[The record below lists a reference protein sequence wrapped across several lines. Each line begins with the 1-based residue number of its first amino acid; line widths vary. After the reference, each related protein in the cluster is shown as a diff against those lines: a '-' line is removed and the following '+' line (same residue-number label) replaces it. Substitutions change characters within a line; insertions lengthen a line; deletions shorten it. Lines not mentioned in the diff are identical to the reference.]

1 MKLNTKKLK
10 SFFAQKF
17 LHSKDFINKAFNEI
31 YRGEEAY
38 NWITTKL
45 VNAIK
50 VFVVA
55 SRKFMKDDCLTKSSS
70 IAYTTIVSL
79 IPTLAVVLTIYSI
92 FSGVGDKKDEL
103 FRQIT
108 LFLIEHNIKI
118 NVDPFF
124 QTISSLIDNAAS
136 IGGVGAVV
144 LAFSATA
151 VLRTLEKSL
160 NDIFKVTRQRSIFL
174 KVVYYWAAL
183 TLGPI
188 MIVAATAVAT
198 QISNTLS
205 APHLQAIAHYNSA
218 HYVVGNKATILLN
231 NKDDLNF
238 TPLPIEKI
246 DFDNQHIFSYNPN
259 DKLFNEEEF
268 RIELIEYKRT
278 KFSDIAFIGQKGFIV
293 GDNGIILKSYDAG
306 NSWLIEKWGT
316 FSFNDIEMID
326 ENTGFIAANNG
337 YILKTADCGKSWQV
351 IEVENITSNFN
362 AMSFYKDNGIIV
374 GDRSYIAITADKGK
388 TWRIQQLSEGKYKKN
403 FLNFNNVQI
412 VDDAN
417 SIIVADEGFYIS
429 SNTNFASWTAHK
441 FKDNNLYAVYFTN
454 PNKGFLAGEKA
465 DIYFTTNG
473 GEKWTVKKLKGERIN
488 ELSFNNNL
496 LWAIGSNSFLM
507 LSKDMGKTW
516 QGLKGS
522 SILVYLLNFFAP
534 FFFIWILFLMCYM
547 ILPNTKIPLRP
558 AAIGASST
566 SAVWVIFIL
575 LFIVYIKAFAK
586 STFAIYG
593 ALAAFPIFLLVVYSS
608 AVIIL
613 YGAEISYVLM
623 NPLSYKY
630 LNRALK
636 DKKDIHVYTAIA
648 VLHHIYKKFESGKGA
663 SSFQELLPFTLNDVD
678 LLDML
683 LDIFVKEK
691 FITHTE
697 DFGIIPAN
705 ASKNI
710 TLAKIIDTVYS
721 ISLDIP
727 VSKQDK
733 LKSYLVELFGTLKQ
747 SIDSIIQNK
756 TLADVIKAAE

>member
-1 MKLNTKKLK
+1 MKKLIPK
-10 SFFAQKF
+10 LKNRISELKN
-17 LHSKDFINKAFNEI
+17 FIIQIINQI
-31 YRGEEAY
+31 YRGEEAF
-38 NWITTKL
+38 NWLTTKII
-45 VNAIK
+45 NTIK
-50 VFVVA
+50 VFIVA

-108 LFLIEHNIKI
+108 LFLVEHNIKI

-124 QTISSLIDNAAS
+124 QTISTLIDNAAK
-136 IGGVGAVV
+136 IGGIGAVV

-160 NDIFKVTRQRSIFL
+160 NDIFRVTKQRSMFL
-174 KVVYYWAAL
+174 KVIYYWAAL

-188 MIVAATAVAT
+188 MIIAATAVAT

-205 APHLQAIAHYNSA
+205 APHLQAIVHDNNA
-218 HYVVGNKATILLN
+218 HYVVGNKASILFN

-259 DKLFNEEEF
+259 DKQFNAEEF

-278 KFSDIAFIGQKGFIV
+278 KFSDITFAGQKGFII

-306 NSWLIEKWGT
+306 KSWLIEKWGNFT
-316 FSFNDIEMID
+316 FNDIEMLD

-337 YILKTADCGKSWQV
+337 YLLKTNDGGRSWQV
-351 IEVENITSNFN
+351 MEWENVTSNFN
-362 AMSFYKDNGIIV
+362 AICFYKDKGIIV
-374 GDRSYIAITADKGK
+374 GDRSYILTTIDKGK
-388 TWRIQQLSEGKYKKN
+388 TWQIKQLAEGKYKKN
-403 FLNFNNVQI
+403 FLNFNDVQI
-412 VDDAN
+412 IDDN
-417 SIIVADEGFYIS
+417 MSIIVADEGYYLTS
-429 SNTNFASWTAHK
+429 SKNFTSWAAHK
-441 FKDNNLYAVYFTN
+441 FKDNNLYAVYFIN
-454 PNKGFLAGEKA
+454 QNEGFIAGEKA
-465 DIYFTTNG
+465 DIYITADG

-488 ELSFNNNL
+488 QLSLYNTM
-496 LWAIGSNSFLM
+496 LWAIGNNSFLM
-507 LSKDMGKTW
+507 LSKDMGSTW

-558 AAIGASST
+558 AAIGASFT

-636 DKKDIHVYTAIA
+636 DKKDIHVYSAIA
-648 VLHHIYKKFESGKGA
+648 ILHHIYKKFESGKGA
-663 SSFQELLPFTLNDVD
+663 TSFQELLPMTLNDID

-683 LDIFVKEK
+683 LDLFIKEK

-710 TLAKIIDTVYS
+710 SIAKIIDTIYS

-727 VSKQDK
+727 ITKQDK
-733 LKSYLVELFGTLKQ
+733 LKSYLADVFKDMKQ
-747 SIDSIIQNK
+747 SLEAIVKNK
-756 TLADVIKAAE
+756 TLADVINATE

>member
-1 MKLNTKKLK
+1 MKKLILK
-10 SFFAQKF
+10 LKNKF
-17 LHSKDFINKAFNEI
+17 SELRNLILQIINQI
-31 YRGEEAY
+31 YRGEEAF
-38 NWITTKL
+38 NWLTTKIINT
-45 VNAIK
+45 VK
-50 VFVVA
+50 VFIVA

-118 NVDPFF
+118 NVDPFL
-124 QTISSLIDNAAS
+124 QTISTLIDNAAK
-136 IGGVGAVV
+136 IGGIGAVV

-160 NDIFKVTRQRSIFL
+160 NDIFRVTKQRSMFL
-174 KVVYYWAAL
+174 KVIYYWAAL

-188 MIVAATAVAT
+188 MIIAATAVAT

-205 APHLQAIAHYNSA
+205 APHLHAIAHHNNS
-218 HYVVGNKATILLN
+218 HYVVGNKATILFN

-238 TPLPIEKI
+238 TPIPIEKI
-246 DFDNQHIFSYNPN
+246 DFDNQHVYSYNPN
-259 DKLFNEEEF
+259 EKQFKAEEF

-278 KFSDIAFIGQKGFIV
+278 KFSGIAFAGQKGFII
-293 GDNGIILKSYDAG
+293 GDNGIMLKSYDAG
-306 NSWLIEKWGT
+306 KTWLIEKWGN

-326 ENTGFIAANNG
+326 ENTGFIAASNG
-337 YILKTADCGKSWQV
+337 YLLKTNDGGRTWQV
-351 IEVENITSNFN
+351 IEWENITSNFN
-362 AMSFYKDNGIIV
+362 AISFYKDKGIIV
-374 GDRSYIAITADKGK
+374 GDRSYIAITTDRGK
-388 TWRIQQLSEGKYKKN
+388 TWQIRQLAEGKYKKN
-403 FLNFNNVQI
+403 YLNFNNVQLL
-412 VDDAN
+412 DDTT
-417 SIIVADEGFYIS
+417 SIIVADEGYYL
-429 SNTNFASWTAHK
+429 TGYKNFTSWTAHK
-441 FKDNNLYAVYFTN
+441 FKDNNLYAVHFIN
-454 PNKGFLAGEKA
+454 QNEGFLAGEKA
-465 DIYFTTNG
+465 DIYITSDA
-473 GEKWTVKKLKGERIN
+473 GEKWTIKKLKGERIN
-488 ELSFNNNL
+488 ELSLNNNM
-496 LWAIGSNSFLM
+496 LWAIGNNSFLM
-507 LSKDMGKTW
+507 LSKDMGATW

-522 SILVYLLNFFAP
+522 SVLVYLLNFFAP

-558 AAIGASST
+558 AAIGASFT

-636 DKKDIHVYTAIA
+636 DKKDVHVYSAIA
-648 VLHHIYKKFESGKGA
+648 LLHHIYKKFETGKGA
-663 SSFQELLPFTLNDVD
+663 SSFQELLPMTLNDVD
-678 LLDML
+678 LLDLL
-683 LDIFVKEK
+683 LDIFIKEK

-710 TLAKIIDTVYS
+710 KLAKIIDTIYS

-727 VSKQDK
+727 AAKQDK
-733 LKSYLVELFGTLKQ
+733 LKSYLADVFKEMKQ
-747 SIDSIIQNK
+747 SIESIVHNK
-756 TLADVIKAAE
+756 TLADVINATE

>member
-1 MKLNTKKLK
+1 MKKLIPK
-10 SFFAQKF
+10 LKNRI
-17 LHSKDFINKAFNEI
+17 LELKNFITQLINQI
-31 YRGEEAY
+31 YRGEEAF
-38 NWITTKL
+38 NWLTTKL
-45 VNAIK
+45 INTVK
-50 VFVVA
+50 VFIVA

-108 LFLIEHNIKI
+108 LFLVEHNIKV

-124 QTISSLIDNAAS
+124 QTISTLIDNAAS
-136 IGGVGAVV
+136 IGGIGAVV

-160 NDIFKVTRQRSIFL
+160 NDIFRVTRQRSMFL
-174 KVVYYWAAL
+174 KVIYYWAAL

-188 MIVAATAVAT
+188 MIIAATAVAT

-205 APHLQAIAHYNSA
+205 APHLQAIAHYNNA
-218 HYVVGNKATILLN
+218 HYVVGNKATILVN

-259 DKLFNEEEF
+259 DKLFNSEEF

-278 KFSDIAFIGQKGFIV
+278 KFSDVAFIGQKGFIV
-293 GDNGIILKSYDAG
+293 GDNGIILKTYDAG
-306 NSWLIEKWGT
+306 KSWLIEKWGT

-337 YILKTADCGKSWQV
+337 YILKTADGGKSWQV
-351 IEVENITSNFN
+351 IELENITSNFN
-362 AMSFYKDNGIIV
+362 AISFYKDKGIIV
-374 GDRSYIAITADKGK
+374 GDRSYIVTTADKGK

-412 VDDAN
+412 IDDTT
-417 SIIVADEGFYIS
+417 SIIVADEGFYLT
-429 SNTNFASWTAHK
+429 SNKNFTSWAAHK

-454 PNKGFLAGEKA
+454 PKEGFLAGEKA
-465 DIYFTTNG
+465 DIYFTTDG
-473 GEKWTVKKLKGERIN
+473 GEKWTVKRLKGERIN
-488 ELSFNNNL
+488 KLSLNNNL
-496 LWAIGSNSFLM
+496 LWAIGNNSFLM

-522 SILVYLLNFFAP
+522 SIFVYLLNFFAP
-534 FFFIWILFLMCYM
+534 FFFIWVLFLMCYM

-558 AAIGASST
+558 AAIGASFT

-663 SSFQELLPFTLNDVD
+663 TSFQELLPLTLNDVD

-683 LDIFVKEK
+683 LDTFVKEK

-727 VSKQDK
+727 VLKHDK
-733 LKSYLVELFGTLKQ
+733 LKSYLGDLFKEMKQ
-747 SIDSIIQNK
+747 SLDSIVKNK
-756 TLADVIKAAE
+756 TLSDVINATE

>member
-1 MKLNTKKLK
+1 MKKLIPK
-10 SFFAQKF
+10 LKNKFFE
-17 LHSKDFINKAFNEI
+17 LRNFILQIINQI
-31 YRGEEAY
+31 YRGEEAF
-38 NWITTKL
+38 NWLTTKIINT
-45 VNAIK
+45 VK
-50 VFVVA
+50 VFIVA

-108 LFLIEHNIKI
+108 LFLVEHNIKI

-124 QTISSLIDNAAS
+124 QTISTLIDNAAK
-136 IGGVGAVV
+136 IGGIGAVV

-160 NDIFKVTRQRSIFL
+160 NDIFRVTKQRSMFL
-174 KVVYYWAAL
+174 KVIYYWAAL

-188 MIVAATAVAT
+188 MIIAATAVAT

-205 APHLQAIAHYNSA
+205 APHLYAIAHYNNS
-218 HYVVGNKATILLN
+218 HYVVGNKATILFN
-231 NKDDLNF
+231 NNDDLNF
-238 TPLPIEKI
+238 TPIPIEKI

-259 DKLFNEEEF
+259 EKQFKAEEF

-278 KFSDIAFIGQKGFIV
+278 KFSSIAFAGQKGFIT

-306 NSWLIEKWGT
+306 KSWLIEKWGN

-337 YILKTADCGKSWQV
+337 YLLKTNDGGRSWQV
-351 IEVENITSNFN
+351 IEWENITSNFN
-362 AMSFYKDNGIIV
+362 AISFYKDKGIIV
-374 GDRSYIAITADKGK
+374 GDRSYIAITTDRGK
-388 TWRIQQLSEGKYKKN
+388 TWQIRQLAEGKYKKN
-403 FLNFNNVQI
+403 YLNFNNVQLL
-412 VDDAN
+412 DDTTC
-417 SIIVADEGFYIS
+417 IIVADEGYYLTGS
-429 SNTNFASWTAHK
+429 KNFTSWTAHK
-441 FKDNNLYAVYFTN
+441 FKDNNLYAVNFIN
-454 PNKGFLAGEKA
+454 QNEGFLAGEKA
-465 DIYFTTNG
+465 DIYITSDA
-473 GEKWTVKKLKGERIN
+473 GEKWTIKKLKGERIN
-488 ELSFNNNL
+488 ELSLYNNM
-496 LWAIGSNSFLM
+496 LWAIGNNSLLM
-507 LSKDMGKTW
+507 LSKDMGATW

-558 AAIGASST
+558 AAIGASFT

-636 DKKDIHVYTAIA
+636 DKKDVPVYSAIA
-648 VLHHIYKKFESGKGA
+648 LLHYIYKKFESGKGA
-663 SSFQELLPFTLNDVD
+663 SSFQELLPMTLNDVD
-678 LLDML
+678 LLDLL

-710 TLAKIIDTVYS
+710 KLSKIIDTIYS

-727 VSKQDK
+727 AAKQDK
-733 LKSYLVELFGTLKQ
+733 LKSYLADVFKEMKQ
-747 SIDSIIQNK
+747 SIESIVQNK
-756 TLADVIKAAE
+756 TLADVINATE